1 MCCPTGQRPSM
12 RWGLSASGLWHAAGC
27 QRPDRQDQPPST
39 TRGAL
44 AACSHVCPSMQ
55 EAACI
60 SWYGNGPQTDQNLR
74 KPRLDS
80 TRSTLSAAPLCL
92 FSALSRHRKDSA
104 DDRHSACTRNLSW
117 GRRCVALARTPER
130 TKYLISTC
138 RAVLAVRSWCCL
150 SRLRPHRPFAR
161 LTRPP
166 SLVVWYCSS
175 STRQT
180 EPAVGVDVLFR
191 TALVRHQERSTNPRP
206 PDNNTGRTRINPV
219 VPASYWSRK
228 DLGLPSSHLSQRTA
242 PPETLFLHACPH
254 LRSSMTPSIH
264 FARQYG
270 SPLGVGKYAPALLR
284 CDH

>member
-92 FSALSRHRKDSA
+92 SSAPSRHRKDSA
-104 DDRHSACTRNLSW
+104 DDRHSACIRYLSW

-130 TKYLISTC
+130 TKYLILTC
-138 RAVLAVRSWCCL
+138 RAVPAVRSWCCL

-175 STRQT
+175 STRQA
-180 EPAVGVDVLFR
+180 EPAVGVDVLCCSVQHSFAIRDDQPTHGLR
-191 TALVRHQERSTNPRP
+191 TTTQDEPGSTRWCPQAIGRARTWACHHLIFPNALRL
-206 PDNNTGRTRINPV
+206 
-219 VPASYWSRK
+219 RK
-228 DLGLPSSHLSQRTA
+228 PSSYTHART
-242 PPETLFLHACPH
+242 
-254 LRSSMTPSIH
+254 SD
-264 FARQYG
+264 RQ
-270 SPLGVGKYAPALLR
+270 
-284 CDH
+284 